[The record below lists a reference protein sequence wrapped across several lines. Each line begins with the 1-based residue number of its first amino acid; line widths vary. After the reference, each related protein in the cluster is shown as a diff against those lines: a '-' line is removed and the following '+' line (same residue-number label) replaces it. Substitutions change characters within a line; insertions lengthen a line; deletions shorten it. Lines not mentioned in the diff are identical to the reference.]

1 MRCSLSEVTL
11 QIRENAWRLPHVP
24 SRGQHTQRGGKFVT
38 HVVGVRSWSLGERKG
53 VRVPS
58 GKVPITFERQ
68 VFFSVD
74 LPCQTGRL
82 LSPHLCEVDTLTF
95 EIGLPCTF
103 RHTSAPQDP
112 R

>member
-38 HVVGVRSWSLGERKG
+38 HVVGVCSRSLGERKG

-58 GKVPITFERQ
+58 GKAAITFERQ
-68 VFFSVD
+68 FFPVD
-74 LPCQTGRL
+74 LPCQTGR
-82 LSPHLCEVDTLTF
+82 
-95 EIGLPCTF
+95 
-103 RHTSAPQDP
+103 
-112 R
+112 